1 MKIFQNLCLHIKMM
15 CQRFYIIRTFTII
28 VFNLIRE
35 FISNRTFCMNVI
47 REFIPNKTVVGITQE
62 IVAIST

>member
-1 MKIFQNLCLHIKMM
+1 MM

-28 VFNLIRE
+28 VLNLIRE
-35 FISNRTFCMNVI
+35 FISNCTFCMNVI
-47 REFIPNKTVVGITQE
+47 REFIPNKTAVGITQE

>member
-1 MKIFQNLCLHIKMM
+1 MM